1 MSVLWYFELVGVII
15 AGLMFFDWFCEFYYY
30 LRAYCAHKNL
40 KKYGRESWALI
51 TGATDGIG
59 LGFAKVLA
67 KNNFNIILVSRN
79 PDKLASVEGEIKSYG
94 VQAISISK
102 DFSKC
107 PENPEEFFND
117 IDEKTRDLDVSIL
130 VNNIGWAVAGHFHDS
145 TPQEVANQ
153 NALNIWPIVYMT
165 KIFARRMLNRAFPS
179 AIINLSSVGS
189 LVPVSGLTVYCAG
202 KSFDHLFTLDANE
215 EIRYLA
221 KNEKLKGIDM
231 LSLQPGLVQT
241 PLIKD
246 FYSKPL
252 VISPESCAENALR
265 VLGKVNYSS
274 VHWKHMIY
282 AMGYRNIPW
291 YINAKVS
298 LKTLLKSNKRN
309 S

>member
-15 AGLMFFDWFCEFYYY
+15 AGLMFFDWFCEFYYN
-30 LRAYCAHKNL
+30 LRAYCARKNL
-40 KKYGRESWALI
+40 KQYGQGSWALI

-67 KNNFNIILVSRN
+67 KNNFNIVLVSRN

-94 VQAISISK
+94 VQALSISK

-107 PENPEEFFND
+107 PENPSEFFND

-130 VNNIGWAVAGHFHDS
+130 VNNIGSAVAGHFHDN

-153 NALNIWPIVYMT
+153 NALNLWPIVYMT
-165 KIFARRMLNRAFPS
+165 KIFARRMLNRPLPS
-179 AIINLSSVGS
+179 AIINLSSTGS

-221 KNEKLKGIDM
+221 KQEKLSGIDL
-231 LSLQPGLVQT
+231 LSLQPSFVET
-241 PLIKD
+241 PLVKD
-246 FYSKPL
+246 FDRKPL
-252 VISPESCAENALR
+252 VISPECCAENALR

-274 VHWKHMIY
+274 AHWKHMIY

-291 YINAKVS
+291 YINARVS
-298 LKTLLKSNKRN
+298 LNALLKQKKRN